1 MLTVQEITQAM
12 VDLRQQ
18 VMSHD
23 LHVTPPAGESATL
36 QLCTPF
42 SNLVEIF
49 LALHHKLIETDGPEV
64 AEMLKS
70 FLDMLLTI
78 MQ

>member
-1 MLTVQEITQAM
+1 M

-23 LHVTPPAGESATL
+23 LHETPPADESATL

-42 SNLVEIF
+42 STLIEIF
-49 LALHHKLIETDGPEV
+49 LTLHYKLIETDGPEI
-64 AEMLKS
+64 AEMLES
-70 FLDMLLTI
+70 FLEMLLTI